1 MECHIQ
7 QLERYKMG
15 QSECGKSTH
24 KKEIKRLLK
33 LNYAKKIK
41 YLKKNFVVSN
51 KSTQQLFKQHKIG
64 KNTLNNNKENFTISN
79 TTKEMLLLLR
89 DFAKLQE
96 RAIALYE
103 DKTEGE
109 NVIDATVAMMH
120 SMQDAIAV
128 NIGATLNETR
138 YCSI

>member
-1 MECHIQ
+1 M
-7 QLERYKMG
+7 
-15 QSECGKSTH
+15 
-24 KKEIKRLLK
+24 
-33 LNYAKKIK
+33 
-41 YLKKNFVVSN
+41 
-51 KSTQQLFKQHKIG
+51 
-64 KNTLNNNKENFTISN
+64 
-79 TTKEMLLLLR
+79 R

>member
-1 MECHIQ
+1 ME
-7 QLERYKMG
+7 
-15 QSECGKSTH
+15 
-24 KKEIKRLLK
+24 
-33 LNYAKKIK
+33 
-41 YLKKNFVVSN
+41 
-51 KSTQQLFKQHKIG
+51 

-120 SMQDAIAV
+120 SMQDAITE
-128 NIGATLNETR
+128 NISETLTETQVTQL
-138 YCSI
+138 

>member
-1 MECHIQ
+1 
-7 QLERYKMG
+7 MG

>member
-1 MECHIQ
+1 M
-7 QLERYKMG
+7 
-15 QSECGKSTH
+15 
-24 KKEIKRLLK
+24 
-33 LNYAKKIK
+33 
-41 YLKKNFVVSN
+41 
-51 KSTQQLFKQHKIG
+51 
-64 KNTLNNNKENFTISN
+64 NNNNSNSNNNERAFAVSKTTTEFTISN

-109 NVIDATVAMMH
+109 NVINATVAMMH

-128 NIGATLNETR
+128 NIGATFNETR

>member
-1 MECHIQ
+1 ME
-7 QLERYKMG
+7 
-15 QSECGKSTH
+15 
-24 KKEIKRLLK
+24 
-33 LNYAKKIK
+33 
-41 YLKKNFVVSN
+41 
-51 KSTQQLFKQHKIG
+51 

-120 SMQDAIAV
+120 SMQNAIAV